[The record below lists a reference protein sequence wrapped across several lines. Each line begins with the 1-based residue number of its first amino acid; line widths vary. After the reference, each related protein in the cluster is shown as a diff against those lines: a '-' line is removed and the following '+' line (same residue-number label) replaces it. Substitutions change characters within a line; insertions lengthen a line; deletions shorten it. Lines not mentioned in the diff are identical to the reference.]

1 MKRHAFPRLAAAFG
15 STFLSFIPFAGAMM
29 LLLSGSVNAV
39 SLSLSPSSIT
49 NHYSGPLTLTI
60 NGLDSAGE
68 SVVIKEYL
76 DTNGSG
82 TLDAS
87 DLLIRQYTVTDG
99 QVTSIGGQRNLN
111 VPGDD
116 DGAADNTISTH
127 FNYNG
132 SQDIVHL
139 MTGTH
144 IFQVSP
150 SGSGFTPVT
159 HTLTVTQ
166 QDYSGSGISGQV
178 VDSSVPQAYALVMVQ
193 TPGQDGNSVALT
205 QTDAG
210 GNFSIKVAP
219 GSYQILAAKPGFV
232 FNAGAAPTVTVPTG
246 SFLTGQTETLTPSSR
261 TISGKV
267 MNGTTLA
274 GIPALAIESGS
285 QTGWVSITLA
295 DTAGNFVADATTEA
309 WQFSYDE
316 GSAATFGVL
325 TAKASEPSG
334 VSNVTGLTI
343 GLPQATALIY
353 GSLQTPA
360 NAAVPFVEIDG
371 QTNGSPQY
379 KSQTVTDANGNY
391 TLNALSG
398 AWRVNFQGTAYIVQ
412 EQNTAVNT
420 AGTAVLQNLVANPVT
435 AHIRGQ
441 VVDNHGNPVGNVQVN
456 ANSFDPANPNGNSFG
471 PLVTADANG
480 NFDLGVFGGGG
491 TATRPWTLGLNFG
504 DTPLPYVPTTPTYH
518 VQDGVDLNGISYLV
532 YDVTTH
538 LFGQV
543 LDENNNPLSNISI
556 WGSLTPNGGVNAG
569 ANVDSG
575 GNFDLPLFSGNW
587 NLGLSNIGGLGIIPQ
602 DFNITVTDHAD
613 QSGLVFHVI
622 HAANSLS
629 GLLTGTGGAGIS
641 GVTVSA
647 FTTSGGHTYSSN
659 TATDSGG
666 HYSLFVFS
674 STWTVGVDSNGLA
687 NLSYSPLQSHDVF
700 VGSNPVVVNFAATA
714 AGGYGITPSSAGNG
728 TISPNTVQTP
738 GSNSVTF
745 FATPNSGYIVN
756 QWLLD
761 GSLVQTGG
769 TTYTISNLTANHS
782 LEVTFLIPGQ
792 LTPANWRQAWFG
804 TTTNSGNA
812 ADTAD
817 PYHTGIKNLEV
828 LAFLGPGQN
837 PATAKPSQLPAVQT
851 ISGNLVFSF
860 TQPAGVSGIIYAAQS
875 STTLNSW
882 QSVSDSGS
890 GSQHTFAVPI
900 GINTKLFLRLLV
912 TEP

>member
-1 MKRHAFPRLAAAFG
+1 MKPHAFLRLSVAFR
-15 STFLSFIPFAGAMM
+15 SSFFSFIPFAGAMM
-29 LLLSGSVNAV
+29 LLLSGYVNAA
-39 SLSLSPSSIT
+39 SLSLSQSSIT
-49 NHYSGPLTLTI
+49 NNYSGALTLTI

-76 DTNGSG
+76 DVNGSG
-82 TLDAS
+82 TIDAS

-99 QVTSIGGQRNLN
+99 QVTGIGGQRNLN

-116 DGAADNTISTH
+116 DGAANSTITTH
-127 FNYNG
+127 FNYGG
-132 SQDIVHL
+132 SKDIVHL

-150 SGSGFTPVT
+150 SGSGFTPIT
-159 HTLTVTQ
+159 HTLIVTQ

-178 VDSSVPQAYALVMVQ
+178 VGSSVPQAHALVMVQ
-193 TPGQDGNSVALT
+193 TAGQDGNPVALT
-205 QTDAG
+205 LADAS
-210 GNFSIKVAP
+210 GNFSVKVAP
-219 GSYQILAAKPGFV
+219 GSYQLLAAKPGFV

-267 MNGTTLA
+267 MNGTTTT
-274 GIPALAIESGS
+274 GIPALAIEGGS

-295 DTAGNFVADATTEA
+295 DTNGNFVADATTEA

-316 GSAATFGVL
+316 GTAATFGLL
-325 TAKASEPSG
+325 TDKASEPGG
-334 VSNVTGLTI
+334 VSNVTGFTI

-353 GSLQTPA
+353 GSLKTPA

-379 KSQTVTDANGNY
+379 KSQTLTDANGNY
-391 TLNALSG
+391 TLNAAIG

-412 EQNTAVNT
+412 EQNVTVNT
-420 AGTAVLQNLVANPVT
+420 AGTTVPQNLIANPVT

-441 VVDNHGNPVGNVQVN
+441 VVDNHRNPVGNVQVN
-456 ANSFDPANPNGNSFG
+456 ANYFDPSNPNGNSFG

-491 TATRPWTLGLNFG
+491 TATRAWTIGLNFG
-504 DTPLPYVPTTPTYH
+504 NTPLPYVPTTPTYN
-518 VQDGVDLNGISYLV
+518 VQDGVDINGISYLV
-532 YDVTTH
+532 YDVTAH
-538 LFGQV
+538 LHGQV
-543 LDENNNPLSNISI
+543 LDENNTPVGNISM
-556 WGSLTPNGGVNAG
+556 WGSLTPSGGVNAG

-575 GNFDLPLFSGNW
+575 GNFDLPLFGGNW

-602 DFNITVTDHAD
+602 DFNITVSDNAD
-613 QSGLVFHVI
+613 QTGLVFHVI
-622 HAANSLS
+622 HAATPL
-629 GLLTGTGGAGIS
+629 GGILTGTGGVGIS
-641 GVTVSA
+641 GVSVYASTI
-647 FTTSGGHTYSSN
+647 SGGHNYSSN
-659 TATDSGG
+659 TTTDSGG
-666 HYSLFVFS
+666 HYSLSVFS

-687 NLSYSPLQSHDVF
+687 NLSYSPVQSQVAF
-700 VGSNPVVVNFAATA
+700 VGSNPVVVNFATTA
-714 AGGYGITPSSAGNG
+714 AGGFSITPSSGGNG
-728 TISPNTVQTP
+728 TISPNTVQIT
-738 GSNSVTF
+738 GSNPVTF
-745 FATPNSGYIVN
+745 TARPNTGYIVN

-769 TTYTISNLTANHS
+769 TTYTLSNITANHS
-782 LEVTFLIPGQ
+782 VEVTFLIPGQ
-792 LTPANWRQAWFG
+792 LTPSNWRQAWFG
-804 TTTNSGNA
+804 TTTNSGNGS
-812 ADTAD
+812 DTAD
-817 PYHTGIKNLEV
+817 TYHTGIKNLEV

-837 PATAKPSQLPAVQT
+837 PATAKPSQLPAVQK
-851 ISGNLVFSF
+851 IGGNLVFSF
-860 TQPAGVSGIIYAAQS
+860 TQPAGVSGIIYGAQS
-875 STTLNSW
+875 STSLNTW

-900 GINTKLFLRLLV
+900 GSNAKLFLRLVV